1 MLFSA
6 QTPPWPNAIPRG
18 SALCTHRLL
27 CRRPFPPSVSP
38 RVGSLLRRSCAPSV
52 PGLELCKEVR
62 EVLSGAE
69 LPELRAN
76 LLLPEDVA
84 LRNLP
89 PLRNA
94 HRRLNFEQDRP
105 IFSALE
111 EVSRADPTPRC
122 KLHVSLWGV
131 VCKAE
136 PGLIAV

>member
-1 MLFSA
+1 MCS
-6 QTPPWPNAIPRG
+6 
-18 SALCTHRLL
+18 
-27 CRRPFPPSVSP
+27 
-38 RVGSLLRRSCAPSV
+38 
-52 PGLELCKEVR
+52 GLELCKEVR

-105 IFSALE
+105 VFSAVE
-111 EVSRADPTPRC
+111 EVSRADPKSRC
-122 KLHVSLWGV
+122 VCLTGV
-131 VCKAE
+131 LSHKAE
-136 PGLIAV
+136 PG